1 MKLFWKIF
9 NLLFIW
15 VLLSLVTNVK
25 LVSIKDTAKATFLN
39 ENLIQS
45 GIQSA
50 IQSESQN
57 GVEVLD
63 QTRLMTKEEMKEF
76 EKIKK
81 PNIPN
86 KMSDDLQFMQ
96 NELDKSYKEA
106 FKAAHPRFKESVR
119 HMEQFKSLFPE
130 DKREVGVPVNREG

>member
-25 LVSIKDTAKATFLN
+25 LVSIKDTAKASDLN
-39 ENLIQS
+39 QNLIQS

-57 GVEVLD
+57 GVEVVG

-76 EKIKK
+76 EKVKK
-81 PNIPN
+81 PDIPN
-86 KMSDDLQFMQ
+86 QISDDLQFMQ
-96 NELDKSYKEA
+96 NELEKSYKEA
-106 FKAAHPRFKESVR
+106 IKAAYPRFKESDR
-119 HMEQFKSLFPE
+119 LMEQFKSLFPE
-130 DKREVGVPVNREG
+130 DKREVGVPVMREG